1 MTLKTLET
9 LKTLK
14 YCSLLVEII
23 VYSVL
28 LYKNQLLSKMVNN
41 QKKQT
46 FLYSERYVLTTK
58 MYNLPILH
66 YN

>member
-1 MTLKTLET
+1 MTLKTIET
-9 LKTLK
+9 LKSLK

-46 FLYSERYVLTTK
+46 FLYSERYVLSTK
-58 MYNLPILH
+58 RYYLLNQH
-66 YN
+66 

>member
-14 YCSLLVEII
+14 YCSLSVKII

-28 LYKNQLLSKMVNN
+28 LYKTNYYLKW
-41 QKKQT
+41 
-46 FLYSERYVLTTK
+46 
-58 MYNLPILH
+58 
-66 YN
+66 